1 MGLSILLDSNVY
13 SHLKRGH
20 RPAAELVRKSEEVI
34 LSAIVVG
41 ELLYGFRYGSR
52 FEQNLLDLHAFL
64 ESPYVTL
71 APVSLT
77 TSDRYSRIAASL
89 REKGRPIP
97 TNDIWIA
104 AHAMETGAELVSFD
118 EHFEGVDGLAWVHL
132 SAE

>member
-1 MGLSILLDSNVY
+1 MRILLDSNAY

-20 RPAAELVRKSEEVI
+20 RRAAELVRKSEEVI

-64 ESPYVTL
+64 DSPYVTL

-89 REKGRPIP
+89 REKGHPIP

>member
-1 MGLSILLDSNVY
+1 MRILLDSNAY
-13 SHLKRGH
+13 SYLKRGH

-64 ESPYVTL
+64 DSPYVTL

-132 SAE
+132 AAE